1 MKHTKEEIINALKV
15 IKEECRSHEECK
27 KCPFCDD
34 SIETPTICMLDRRYA
49 PGEWELNDIKPETW
63 RAFK

>member
-15 IKEECRSHEECK
+15 IKEECADHACLD
-27 KCPFCDD
+27 CPFFVPKQRDTASSCRIKND
-34 SIETPTICMLDRRYA
+34 A
-49 PGEWELNDIKPETW
+49 PQAWNITENKPETW

>member
-15 IKEECRSHEECK
+15 IQEECIGNPVCLT
-27 KCPFCDD
+27 CPFWIPDRGNGCQ
-34 SIETPTICMLDRRYA
+34 IQEGVET
-49 PGEWELNDIKPETW
+49 WEIADPEPKTW